1 MTTPL
6 ELKPCPFCGGEAE
19 SDSARNYRNIST
31 GTPEKAAAIY
41 CTKCS
46 ADMTWCYRDT
56 PEIERDQVM
65 TLLIEQWNTRATTSL
80 EGDAVERVAL
90 RRTVLDILNSVAPA
104 VENLACNQ
112 EQAVDEV
119 LAAVNEVAIQAA
131 TATGLVAGEAA
142 IRAAER
148 ERCAGPDLLA
158 VMEKECWTLRCVDI
172 PTGGGDAD
180 VAWEVVSHH
189 MAKPHD
195 RVIATGNTPIK
206 ALAAAIR
213 AGGER

>member
-65 TLLIEQWNTRATTSL
+65 TLLIEQWNTRATPSL
-80 EGDAVERVAL
+80 EGDAVERVA
-90 RRTVLDILNSVAPA
+90 RIISRAMLDNPTGDTSEERAAKRKAIATEYAAAYVAD
-104 VENLACNQ
+104 L
-112 EQAVDEV
+112 
-119 LAAVNEVAIQAA
+119 
-131 TATGLVAGEAA
+131 ATGLVAGEAA
-142 IRAAER
+142 IRADER
-148 ERCAGPDLLA
+148 EKCAKVADEHSFGRDID
-158 VMEKECWTLRCVDI
+158 WWLRA
-172 PTGGGDAD
+172 TKKD
-180 VAWEVVSHH
+180 VSAETCRS
-189 MAKPHD
+189 
-195 RVIATGNTPIK
+195 I
-206 ALAAAIR
+206 AAAIR
-213 AGGER
+213 SGGTNER